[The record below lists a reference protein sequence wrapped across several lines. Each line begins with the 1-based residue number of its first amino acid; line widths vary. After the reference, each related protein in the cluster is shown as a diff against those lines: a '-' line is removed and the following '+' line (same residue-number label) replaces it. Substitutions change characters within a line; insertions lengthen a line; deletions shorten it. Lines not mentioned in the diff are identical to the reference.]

1 MKKKK
6 VILVA
11 VVSALLLV
19 LAAGIALAVTEDCT
33 SDPCSGTTAGDNLF
47 EQSGLA
53 DDFIQGLAG
62 RDFIDAS
69 EFGGVGDADN
79 LRGNAGNDVLYT
91 ADGDVLD
98 TAVGGSG
105 KDVCIVDAAEAPNA
119 DCETVETRT

>member
-19 LAAGIALAVTEDCT
+19 LAAGIALAVTKDCT

-47 EQSGLA
+47 EQSGN
-53 DDFIQGLAG
+53 DFIQGLAG

-69 EFGGVGDADN
+69 EFVGDADN
-79 LRGNAGNDVLYT
+79 LRGNADNDVLYT
-91 ADGDVLD
+91 ADGDTLD

-105 KDVCIVDAAEAPNA
+105 TDVCIVDTGDTAN
-119 DCETVETRT
+119 CETVEQR

>member
-6 VILVA
+6 VILIA

-19 LAAGIALAVTEDCT
+19 LAAGLALAVTEDCT

-47 EQSGLA
+47 EQSGLT

-91 ADGDVLD
+91 ADLDDND
-98 TAVGGSG
+98 TASGGSG
-105 KDVCIVDAAEAPNA
+105 KDVCIVDAGDNA
-119 DCETVETRT
+119 NCERVETRP